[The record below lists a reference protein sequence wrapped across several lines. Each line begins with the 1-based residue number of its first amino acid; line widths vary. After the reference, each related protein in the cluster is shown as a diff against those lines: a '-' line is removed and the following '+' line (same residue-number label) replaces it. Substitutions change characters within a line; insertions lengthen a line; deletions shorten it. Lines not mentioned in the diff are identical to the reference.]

1 VLNDDFRTI
10 HGVEP
15 VVIQA
20 SVGDIQKI
28 FEFSLIL
35 GNVWLHNTDF
45 VPPLSIR
52 EDLILAGYR
61 RRGTLYRRKFLW
73 SGTANLVP
81 IPDQLEGWL

>member
-1 VLNDDFRTI
+1 MLNDDFRTI

-45 VPPLSIR
+45 GPPLSIR
-52 EDLILAGYR
+52 EGLILVDSVEKLEIQRMANFS
-61 RRGTLYRRKFLW
+61 TSQFL
-73 SGTANLVP
+73 SGVRFNY
-81 IPDQLEGWL
+81 